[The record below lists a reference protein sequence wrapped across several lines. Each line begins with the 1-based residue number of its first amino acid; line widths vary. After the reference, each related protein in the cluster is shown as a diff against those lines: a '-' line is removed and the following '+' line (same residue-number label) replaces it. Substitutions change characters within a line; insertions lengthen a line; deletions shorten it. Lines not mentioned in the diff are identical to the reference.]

1 MDGWLLDAAQWSAV
15 RLSVQVALVATL
27 ATLPL
32 GIVLGY
38 LLARRQFWGR
48 SAVETLLSLPLVLPP
63 VVTGYLLLVTFGRR
77 GWLGHA
83 LESWFG
89 LSIAFTWK
97 GAALA
102 SAVMAF
108 PLMLRAIQIAMAQVD
123 VGLEQAARTLGASR
137 LETFWRVTLPLARRG
152 VVAGALLAFTRGLGE
167 FGATIMIAA
176 NIPGETQTMPL
187 YIYSALGT
195 PDGLKSSSGL
205 VIASVLIAG
214 GALWLAQRLERTG
227 RNNSKRHGT
236 QRNAPQAVRAGGE
249 LGSGQ

>member
-1 MDGWLLDAAQWSAV
+1 
-15 RLSVQVALVATL
+15 
-27 ATLPL
+27 
-32 GIVLGY
+32 
-38 LLARRQFWGR
+38 
-48 SAVETLLSLPLVLPP
+48 
-63 VVTGYLLLVTFGRR
+63 
-77 GWLGHA
+77 
-83 LESWFG
+83 
-89 LSIAFTWK
+89 
-97 GAALA
+97 
-102 SAVMAF
+102 MAF

-214 GALWLAQRLERTG
+214 GALWLERTG